1 MPTDPVCGMFV
12 PDTSNLKLTKDGRDY
27 FFCSTD
33 CLNKFKSPEEQV
45 RAIRWKLTIAWLFS
59 VPVLALTYV
68 PGIAFKSWILL
79 GLTLPVQFY
88 SGIGFYRGAYESI
101 RNRMGNMDI
110 LISLGTLTAFF
121 YSLVVT
127 LDPGLISQS
136 STYYDASAFII
147 TLILTGNFIETI
159 TKKSAGDAAS
169 KLLELIPGMAHKV
182 VGSEILE
189 VPSDSIREGDTVL
202 VKPGEILAADGVV
215 LEGSA
220 DVDTSTITG
229 EQEPV
234 LAKEGSRVISGTKN
248 LNGTI
253 KVLVLKSGSNS
264 TIRKIYEMLQTATSG
279 RARIQRIADVFSL
292 YFVPIVLVA
301 ASISAALWAYF
312 ISVGQTGQWDIPV
325 LAFVSVVVIACPCAI
340 GLAAPITMLISSTFS
355 YENGLIVKNTGA
367 LDRISRVTRVIF
379 DKTGTLTRTLPEVSE
394 VRSSIGRDQLIS
406 LAGTLEKNSNHPVA
420 QSIVMYALD
429 AGIPLSNAVDIKE
442 TPGRGIRGTVA
453 GKAVEVVRSTGSLK
467 SAVEVILD
475 GQNIGDI
482 SFRYVVRQESELLI
496 KELKVR
502 GIKTTIVTG
511 DKESEAHRISEM
523 LSLDSYH
530 SECLP
535 EQKAEI
541 VRKYQEEGDFVVFV
555 GDGINDTVAMET
567 ADAGIAVPE
576 ASDVAKEAGDVILAK
591 NDIMLVLSA
600 IDLSRQTIRK
610 VKQNIFWAIGYNS
623 ALIPIA
629 GGALVPLFGLQ
640 IYSVLPILS
649 ALAMGMSSTSVVLNS
664 LLLRGTLRKR
674 VFNWTNMGTAV

>member
-59 VPVLALTYV
+59 VPVLALTYI
-68 PGIAFKSWILL
+68 PGIALKSWILL

-312 ISVGQTGQWDIPV
+312 ISLWQTGQWDIPV

-355 YENGLIVKNTGA
+355 YENGLIVKNTGS

-379 DKTGTLTRTLPEVSE
+379 DKTGTLTRSLPEVWE

-406 LAGTLEKNSNHPVA
+406 LAGTIEKNSNHPVA
-420 QSIVMYALD
+420 QSIVKYAID
-429 AGIPLSNAVDIKE
+429 EGITLSNAVDVKE
-442 TPGRGIRGTVA
+442 TPGMGIRGTVA
-453 GKAVEVVRSTGSLK
+453 GKTVEVVRSTGSLK
-467 SAVEVILD
+467 SAVEVVLD

-496 KELKVR
+496 KELKAR

-535 EQKAEI
+535 QQKAEI

-629 GGALVPLFGLQ
+629 GGALVPLLGLQ

>member
-59 VPVLALTYV
+59 VPVLALTYI
-68 PGIAFKSWILL
+68 PGIALKSWILL

-127 LDPGLISQS
+127 LEPGLISQS

-169 KLLELIPGMAHKV
+169 RLLELIPGTAHKV

-189 VPSDSIREGDTVL
+189 VPSDSISEGDTVL

-234 LAKEGSRVISGTKN
+234 FANEGSRVISGTKN

-253 KVLVLKSGSNS
+253 KVLVLKSGGNS
-264 TIRKIYEMLQTATSG
+264 TIRKIYDMLQTATSG

-292 YFVPIVLVA
+292 YFVPIVLVS

-340 GLAAPITMLISSTFS
+340 GLAAPITMLISSTYS

-406 LAGTLEKNSNHPVA
+406 IAGSLEKNSNHPIA
-420 QSIVMYALD
+420 LSIVKYAID
-429 AGIPLSNAVDIKE
+429 AGISLSNASDVKE
-442 TPGRGIRGTVA
+442 TPGMGIRGTVA
-453 GKAVEVVRSTGSLK
+453 GKSAEIVKSTGSLK
-467 SAVEVILD
+467 SAVEVLLE

-482 SFRYVVRQESELLI
+482 SFRYIVREESELLI
-496 KELKVR
+496 RELKER

-511 DKESEAHRISEM
+511 DKESEAHRIYEM

-535 EQKAEI
+535 DQKAEI

-567 ADAGIAVPE
+567 ADAAIAVPE

-674 VFNWTNMGTAV
+674 VFNWVNMGTTV

>member
-45 RAIRWKLTIAWLFS
+45 RAIRWKLTVAWLFS
-59 VPVLALTYV
+59 VPVLALTYI
-68 PGIAFKSWILL
+68 PGIAFKPWILL
-79 GLTLPVQFY
+79 VLTLPVQFY

-110 LISLGTLTAFF
+110 LITLGTLTAFF
-121 YSLVVT
+121 YSFVVT
-127 LDPGLISQS
+127 FDPLLISHS

-169 KLLELIPGMAHKV
+169 KLLELIPGTAHKV
-182 VGSEILE
+182 VGDDILE
-189 VPSDSIREGDTVL
+189 VPSDSIKEGDTVL
-202 VKPGEILAADGVV
+202 VKPGEILSADGVV
-215 LEGSA
+215 SEGSA
-220 DVDTSTITG
+220 DVDASTITG

-234 LAKEGSRVISGTKN
+234 LATVGSRVISGTKN
-248 LNGTI
+248 LNGTLKI
-253 KVLVLKSGSNS
+253 KVLRSGSNS
-264 TIRKIYEMLQTATSG
+264 TIRKIYDMLQTATSG

-292 YFVPIVLVA
+292 YFVPVVLIA
-301 ASISAALWAYF
+301 ASISAALWVYF

-394 VRSSIGRDQLIS
+394 IHSSIDQDQMIAF
-406 LAGTLEKNSNHPVA
+406 AGTVEKYSNHPVA
-420 QSIVMYALD
+420 QSIVRYAVG
-429 AGIPLSNAVDIKE
+429 AGISLSSAIQVKE
-442 TPGRGIRGTVA
+442 TPGQGIQGTVS
-453 GKAVEVVRSTGSLK
+453 GKTVEIIRSKGSQN
-467 SAVEVILD
+467 SAVEILLD
-475 GQNIGDI
+475 GKNVGNI
-482 SFRYVVRQESELLI
+482 SFRYVVRPESALLI
-496 KELKVR
+496 RELRER

-511 DKESEAHRISEM
+511 DKETEAHRISEM

-530 SECLP
+530 SQCLP

-576 ASDVAKEAGDVILAK
+576 ASDVAKEAGDVIIAK
-591 NDIMLVLSA
+591 NNIMLVLSS

-623 ALIPIA
+623 ALIPVA
-629 GGALVPLFGLQ
+629 GGALVPFLGLQ
-640 IYSVLPILS
+640 VYSVLPILS

-664 LLLRGTLRKR
+664 LLLRGTLRKK
-674 VFNWTNMGTAV
+674 VFNRTNMGTAV